1 MLYRPIRAPGRAG
14 NAFACENCGRAL
26 HPKRGSRRQRFCCE
40 ACRKSIFRTRR
51 SAARR
56 YDGAGPGRSAE
67 SAADALK
74 SALRYQTPG
83 ASGSVQNNANNS
95 NTCNGH
101 FRDRPPDI
109 SGPEHVITQEVIRGL
124 DWREVISPDG
134 VACLV
139 AQIARR

>member
-14 NAFACENCGRAL
+14 NAFACENCGKAL

-40 ACRKSIFRTRR
+40 ACKKKALRSRKWLTP
-51 SAARR
+51 
-56 YDGAGPGRSAE
+56 YDGLGPSR
-67 SAADALK
+67 
-74 SALRYQTPG
+74 
-83 ASGSVQNNANNS
+83 SVQNNANNS

-101 FRDRPPDI
+101 FRDLPPDI
-109 SGPEHVITQEVIRGL
+109 SGPEHVITQEVIRGR
-124 DWREVISPDG
+124 DWYEVTSPDG